1 MKHNGWSLDPQQR
14 KLIEEF
20 WNQFEFCEIADA
32 TLMEKLTDLR
42 NQVTNALYD
51 GDLRTAL
58 SRTFE
63 AMLLLEEAGGE

>member
-1 MKHNGWSLDPQQR
+1 MKHNGWSIDPRKR
-14 KLIEEF
+14 KLIEDF

-32 TLMEKLTDLR
+32 GLMEKLTDLR
-42 NQVTNALYD
+42 NQVTDALYS

-63 AMLLLEEAGGE
+63 AMLLLDEAGGE